1 MFKLILIFFIFITI
15 SCSKDDDVSNNLNE
29 NLYNDNTSN
38 DKELFEKA
46 NEYLKDEQ
54 YELALI
60 ELDKL
65 EVLFPNSDFNKK
77 GLLTSAYIYFL
88 KDEYEKSRA
97 ISENYKKYYPG
108 SNDMAYANYLEA
120 MTYFIMIKKT
130 NFSQQNAIIAREK
143 FNFILNAYPN
153 SNYEI
158 DIITKIQLI
167 ENILANHKLV
177 TAKFYLDKKNREAS
191 LIYLKEIFDK
201 HKDSIHIAET
211 LYLITESYFVI
222 NEKELARKYAAILAY
237 NFPDSIWYGKA
248 YKLLNDLEIND
259 VEDKW
264 FEKFNPI
271 KILVKNRENNYEND
285 KKTLIQAIE

>member
-1 MFKLILIFFIFITI
+1 MFKPILIFFIFITI
-15 SCSKDDDVSNNLNE
+15 SCSQDDDVSNNLNE

-46 NEYLKDEQ
+46 NEFLKDEE

-88 KDEYEKSRA
+88 KEEYEKSRA

-108 SNDMAYANYLEA
+108 SNDMVYANYLEA

-201 HKDSIHIAET
+201 HKDSIHIVET
-211 LYLITESYFVI
+211 LYLITESYFII

-248 YKLLNDLEIND
+248 YKLLNELEINE

-264 FEKFNPI
+264 YEKFNPI
-271 KILVKNRENNYEND
+271 KILVRDRENNNEND

>member
-1 MFKLILIFFIFITI
+1 MFKLILIFFILITI
-15 SCSKDDDVSNNLNE
+15 SCSQDDDVRNNINE

-46 NEYLKDEQ
+46 NEFLKDEQ

-88 KDEYEKSRA
+88 KEEYEKSRA

-108 SNDMAYANYLEA
+108 SNDMVYANYLEA

-237 NFPDSIWYGKA
+237 NFPDSIWYSKA
-248 YKLLNDLEIND
+248 YKLLNELEINE

-264 FEKFNPI
+264 YEKFNPI
-271 KILVKNRENNYEND
+271 KILVRDRENNNEND